1 MIGPDAGRDGVMRF
15 LKSAIAAAWLVAAL
29 GGVGDAQIR
38 LPLSLPSVPLPA
50 VAQSLDPAQ
59 PRTFGAAAEARHRQ
73 IARLVRENPRLID
86 TDPDGQPMLRS
97 EIVAIDMSGEALT
110 RALEHGYLLARE
122 GVVADIHLRVLQAP
136 AGLATRAALRDLRA
150 ADAQG
155 VYDYDHIY
163 LGVAAPGVAAAA
175 AAPAPAA
182 APASATAPASA
193 IMPSQATA
201 RLARVRVGLL
211 DTGVDATHPVFRE
224 SLIHSWG
231 CGAAQVPGAHG
242 TAVASL
248 LISHGASEVF
258 AADVYCGSPAGGAV
272 DAIATALGWLSA
284 QQIDVINVSLVG
296 PKNALLERVIA
307 TLVARGHLIV
317 AAVGNDGPAAP
328 PLYPAAYPGVVGV
341 TAVDERLHV
350 LIEAGRGP
358 QVMFA
363 AEGADIKAAI
373 LDHGYAVVRGTSFA
387 APTVAALLADSF
399 PALDRQDALAAIEA
413 LARSATHAGAPG
425 RDLTYGFGIVGGH

>member
-1 MIGPDAGRDGVMRF
+1 MIGADGGRDGVMRL
-15 LKSAIAAAWLVAAL
+15 LKSAMAAAWLVAAL
-29 GGVGDAQIR
+29 GDVGDAQIR

-50 VAQSLDPAQ
+50 VAQSLDPSE
-59 PRTFGAAAEARHRQ
+59 PRSLGAAAEARRRQ
-73 IARLVRENPRLID
+73 IARLVRENSSLID
-86 TDPDGQPMLRS
+86 TDPDGQPMVRS
-97 EIVAIDMSGEALT
+97 EIIALDMSGEALT
-110 RALEHGYLLARE
+110 RAFGRGYRLARE
-122 GVVADIHLRVLQAP
+122 SVVADIHLRVLQAP
-136 AGLATRAALRDLRA
+136 AGLATRIALRDLRA
-150 ADAQG
+150 ADAPG
-155 VYDYDHIY
+155 VYDYNHIY
-163 LGVAAPGVAAAA
+163 LGVAAPDPSAAA
-175 AAPAPAA
+175 AAPAA
-182 APASATAPASA
+182 APSPAIVPSPATAP
-193 IMPSQATA
+193 
-201 RLARVRVGLL
+201 LARVRVGLL
-211 DTGVDATHPVFRE
+211 DTGIDATHPVFHD

-231 CGAAQVPGAHG
+231 CGAARVPAAHG

-272 DAIATALGWLSA
+272 DAIATALGWLTA
-284 QQIDVINVSLVG
+284 QKIEVINVSLVG

-341 TAVDERLHV
+341 TAVDDRHHV

-363 AEGADIKAAI
+363 AEGADIKAAGV
-373 LDHGYAVVRGTSFA
+373 DHGYAQVRGTSFA
-387 APTVAALLADSF
+387 APTVAALLAESR
-399 PALDRQDALAAIEA
+399 PALDRHAALAAIDA